1 MPGERRLRL
10 LRPQSG
16 GNGSVRLTAS
26 HALSM
31 DLLLGSGLE
40 LGSHCSDCW
49 PHVFR
54 CCVYVRKLEHNYF
67 SRSENRA
74 LGSTT
79 KVVRKEDKLT
89 VQEPIDLTFDPQL
102 EEDTW

>member
-16 GNGSVRLTAS
+16 VGGAVRLTSS

-40 LGSHCSDCW
+40 LGSHCSECW

-54 CCVYVRKLEHNYF
+54 CCAYVKKLEHDYF

-79 KVVRKEDKLT
+79 RVTRKEEKLSA
-89 VQEPIDLTFDPQL
+89 QERIDLTFDPHL